1 MIRSIVERI
10 YIVDR
15 DDERYCHIFI
25 KGCTGEDYTG
35 FFQTAGYIEKNTA
48 PVCDSE
54 QDCIIY
60 MIIYYISVILM
71 DNIKNLLSTG
81 KTLKMYR
88 RSMQNTY
95 MVCIWN
101 ISRCTCCCKE
111 DM

>member
-35 FFQTAGYIEKNTA
+35 FFQTAGYIESNTA

-54 QDCIIY
+54 QDCIGKPFPHIG
-60 MIIYYISVILM
+60 V
-71 DNIKNLLSTG
+71 LL
-81 KTLKMYR
+81 
-88 RSMQNTY
+88 
-95 MVCIWN
+95 
-101 ISRCTCCCKE
+101 RCARQQS
-111 DM
+111 